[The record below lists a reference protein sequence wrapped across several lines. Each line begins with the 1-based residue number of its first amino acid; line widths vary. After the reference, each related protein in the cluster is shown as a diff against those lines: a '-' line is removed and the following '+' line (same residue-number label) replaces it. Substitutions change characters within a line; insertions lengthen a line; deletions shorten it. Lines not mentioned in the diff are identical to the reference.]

1 MSARSE
7 APTIL
12 IADDDADVLELVRLS
27 LRPAGYRLIDAR
39 DGDEALEAARR
50 HSPALAVLDVTMPT
64 MTGYEVLE
72 AIRADPEIADTPVFL
87 LTARAQQADVEHGL
101 ALGADDYI
109 SKPFKPRD
117 LRARVEAVVAA
128 STRLDPGI
136 KTRLGP

>member
-1 MSARSE
+1 MTDHDA

-27 LRPAGYRLIDAR
+27 LRPAGYRLIVAH
-39 DGDEALEAARR
+39 DGDQALRSARR

-72 AIRADPEIADTPVFL
+72 AIRADPEIGETPVFL

-109 SKPFKPRD
+109 RKPFKPRD
-117 LRARVEAVVAA
+117 LRARVESVVVPA
-128 STRLDPGI
+128 T
-136 KTRLGP
+136 GPRAD

>member
-1 MSARSE
+1 MTDRDA

-27 LRPAGYRLIDAR
+27 LRPAGYQLIVAH
-39 DGDEALEAARR
+39 DGDQALQSARR

-72 AIRADPEIADTPVFL
+72 AIRADPEIGETPVIL

-109 SKPFKPRD
+109 RKPFKPRD
-117 LRARVEAVVAA
+117 LRARVESVVAPA
-128 STRLDPGI
+128 I
-136 KTRLGP
+136 GPRAD